1 MDVKRDPK
9 IEAIGQLLRRR
20 FGQPES
26 VLVAGCGDG
35 VEAARLARQLDTR
48 VVGIDMVDSF
58 DPDAAERVELRVAD
72 VLALPFPDETFDLVF
87 SFHML
92 EHVADPPLA
101 LEELRRVLRPRGGFW
116 IGTPSS
122 SRLVGYLGS
131 RDASLQ
137 EKLAWNL
144 LDWRARLRGRFRNEL
159 GAHAGFTGRELRA
172 LLESVFAVVDDETA
186 AYYALLY
193 PRYRPLLALAE
204 RSGLARFLF
213 PSIYFAGFS
222 QEPVYSRSSSARS

>member
-1 MDVKRDPK
+1 MDGTRDPK
-9 IEAIGQLLRRR
+9 VEAIAQLLRRR
-20 FGQPES
+20 FGQPET

-35 VEAARLARQLDTR
+35 VEAARLARLLDTR
-48 VVGIDMVDSF
+48 VIGIDMVDSF
-58 DPDAAERVELRVAD
+58 HPDAAERVELRVAD

-92 EHVADPPLA
+92 EHVSDPLLA
-101 LEELRRVLRPRGGFW
+101 LEELRRVLRPQGGFW

-131 RDASLQ
+131 RDASLR
-137 EKLAWNL
+137 EKLAWNFV
-144 LDWRARLRGRFRNEL
+144 DWRARLRGRFRNEL
-159 GAHAGFTGRELRA
+159 GAHAGFTRRELRA
-172 LLESVFAVVDDETA
+172 LLESVFAVVDDETG

-213 PSIYFAGFS
+213 PSIYFAGFG
-222 QEPVYSRSSSARS
+222 QEPVHGESSSVRS